1 MKLTLLVDEALAKY
15 VPVLQIYPQTTEVGK
30 DGDVY
35 IAQVKNLGSVP
46 LGKRV
51 YVWPDG
57 YETKGKRKKPNPFDE
72 VRITVTQPWK
82 DYKAVDIIW
91 DDYDEELPVGQLIA
105 LDTETESIENRALFG
120 VSMSAEDNVARYFYG
135 PHEVVAALSRR
146 LSRTN
151 EDIWHNAGFDLLNV
165 DLDTCSHD
173 TIIEAWLS
181 NRISGHLSLEELT
194 ETIVKERHLTFTD
207 LGYAGKNFSSA
218 RIPLRDMARKSC
230 GDADHTRKLH
240 LLLATDIEKLELGSA
255 YNLELKLP
263 RILANMTER
272 GIKVDHAERL
282 KQVEELKQDLALL
295 GSMLDG
301 MGLDFNR
308 RSDEKLADYL
318 YNKLK
323 LPIVKA
329 IKGSGNP
336 SVDKFALTDLAKMNE
351 SVEYILLEREWFKAL
366 EFLSKEDDYIHA
378 RFNQTRVV
386 TGRLSSSTPNMQQIP
401 SQRRKI
407 YVPRPGYVFVAAD
420 YSQVEMRIAAYLS
433 GEPTLVN
440 AFAEGTDVHTATAL
454 AVFGSAEKKYRS
466 LAKTVNFGKL
476 YGAEE
481 GRLEEITGSKEQAH
495 EVMERYNS
503 SMPVLIEW
511 TQDVIRDM
519 HYNGYVRSC
528 EPISRIRLLPNPY
541 GRYSDPSKLERE
553 AVNTIIQATSADITK
568 SAMIEL
574 NPMAQAIGAYLLL
587 QIHDELIY
595 EVPIQYANEWKV
607 IMEDVM
613 ANTTYKPEGLQ
624 LVVESKIG
632 KNWYELK

>member
-1 MKLTLLVDEALAKY
+1 MKVTLLVDEQLAKY
-15 VPVLQIYPQTTEVGK
+15 VPILDIFPHVTETGK
-30 DGDVY
+30 DGDIY
-35 IAQVKNLGSVP
+35 IAQAKNLGSVP

-91 DDYDEELPVGQLIA
+91 DDYDEGLPVGQLIA

-120 VSMSAEDNVARYFYG
+120 VSMSVEDNVARYFYG
-135 PHEVVAALSRR
+135 PHEVVAALARR

-151 EDIWHNAGFDLLNV
+151 EDIWHNSGFDLLNV
-165 DLDTCSHD
+165 GLDECAHD
-173 TIIEAWLS
+173 TIIEAWLL
-181 NRISGHLSLEELT
+181 NRVSGHLSLEELT
-194 ETIVKERHLTFTD
+194 ETVVKERHLTFED
-207 LGYAGKNFSSA
+207 LGFSGKGFSSA
-218 RIPLRDMARKSC
+218 RIPLRDMTRKSC

-240 LLLATDIEKLELGSA
+240 NLLAPGIQKLELGSA
-255 YNLELKLP
+255 YSLELKLP

-272 GIKVDHAERL
+272 GIKVDHVERL
-282 KQVEELKQDLALL
+282 KQVEELKADLAFV

-308 RSDEKLADYL
+308 RSDEQLAEYL
-318 YNKLK
+318 YKKLK

-329 IKGSGNP
+329 VKGSGNP
-336 SVDKFALTDLAKMNE
+336 SVDKFALTDLSKMDE
-351 SVEYILLEREWFKAL
+351 SVQYILLEREWNKAL
-366 EFLSKEDDYIHA
+366 EFLSKGDDYIHA

-386 TGRLSSSTPNMQQIP
+386 TGRLSSSGPNMQQIP
-401 SQRRKI
+401 QQRRKI
-407 YVPRPGYVFVAAD
+407 YVPRPGYIFVAAD

-440 AFAEGTDVHTATAL
+440 AFADGVDVHTATAL
-454 AVFGSAEKKYRS
+454 AVFGSADKKYRS

-481 GRLEEITGSKEQAH
+481 GRLEEITGSREQAH

-511 TQDVIRDM
+511 TQDVIQDM

-528 EPISRIRLLPNPY
+528 LPTNRIRLLPNPY
-541 GRYSDPSKLERE
+541 GRYSDPKKLERE

-568 SAMIEL
+568 GAMVEL
-574 NPMAQAIGAYLLL
+574 NPLAKLVDAHLLL

-595 EVPIQYANEWKV
+595 EVPIEYAEEWRV

-613 ANTTYKPEGLQ
+613 SHTTYKPEGLH
-624 LVVESKIG
+624 LIVESKVG